1 MAGWRQHAQRGRP
14 NAAAFPGEDRGG
26 HALLLILTLTR
37 GLNPTPKPDPNPNQV
52 VPYFFGSGGLT
63 GVPFARAAAYLR
75 RARATRTKTRA
86 LALALTL
93 ALALALP
100 PAPILTLARHARA
113 SHAAY
118 AALCSD
124 ETTLART
131 NLRYAAAGAT
141 PRYGVPSLAVDAAAA
156 ALIDG
161 TDASTCERWA
171 AEATADARREAA
183 GRLAARPACVAA
195 FARRCAT
202 RPGESPEEPSEE
214 GMYPEEYP
222 ISPPSSSVI
231 SSAIS
236 PPSSA
241 VISPPSSPPV
251 SSSVSSPSSSVI
263 SPSSSHGTDE
273 DEAVCE
279 ALRAVASLLLL
290 PPRHAGADAA
300 SREAEVRCSLQRIR
314 LQP

>member
-1 MAGWRQHAQRGRP
+1 M
-14 NAAAFPGEDRGG
+14 
-26 HALLLILTLTR
+26 
-37 GLNPTPKPDPNPNQV
+37 
-52 VPYFFGSGGLT
+52 PYFFGSGALT

-75 RARATRTKTRA
+75 RARATRTKTRT
-86 LALALTL
+86 LTLTLTL

-171 AEATADARREAA
+171 AEATAEARREAA

-202 RPGESPEEPSEE
+202 LPEED
-214 GMYPEEYP
+214 MYPEEYP
-222 ISPPSSSVI
+222 ISPPSSS
-231 SSAIS
+231 AIS
-236 PPSSA
+236 PA
-241 VISPPSSPPV
+241 SSPPV
-251 SSSVSSPSSSVI
+251 SSPSSSAI
-263 SPSSSHGTDE
+263 SPASSHDIDE
-273 DEAVCE
+273 DDAVCD

-290 PPRHAGADAA
+290 PPRDADADTTGRLAEVAGLRAEAAAAAAALRRRHGSAAAADAA
-300 SREAEVRCSLQRIR
+300 AAVAALSVNVGVPRDMEVGAARALRSHAR
-314 LQP
+314 LVADALGALRNEVPDNKS

>member
-1 MAGWRQHAQRGRP
+1 M
-14 NAAAFPGEDRGG
+14 
-26 HALLLILTLTR
+26 
-37 GLNPTPKPDPNPNQV
+37 
-52 VPYFFGSGGLT
+52 PYFFGSGALT

-75 RARATRTKTRA
+75 RARATRTKTRT
-86 LALALTL
+86 LTL
-93 ALALALP
+93 TLTLTLALALP

-171 AEATADARREAA
+171 AEATAEARREAA

-202 RPGESPEEPSEE
+202 LPEED
-214 GMYPEEYP
+214 MYPEEYP
-222 ISPPSSSVI
+222 ISPPSSS
-231 SSAIS
+231 AIS
-236 PPSSA
+236 PA
-241 VISPPSSPPV
+241 SSPPV
-251 SSSVSSPSSSVI
+251 SSPSSSAI
-263 SPSSSHGTDE
+263 SPASSHDIDE
-273 DEAVCE
+273 DDAVCD

-290 PPRHAGADAA
+290 PPHDADADTTGRLAEVAGLRAEAAAAAAALRRRHGSAAAADAA
-300 SREAEVRCSLQRIR
+300 AAVAALSVNVGVPRDMEVGAARALRSHAR
-314 LQP
+314 LVADALGALRNEVPDNKS

>member
-1 MAGWRQHAQRGRP
+1 M
-14 NAAAFPGEDRGG
+14 
-26 HALLLILTLTR
+26 
-37 GLNPTPKPDPNPNQV
+37 
-52 VPYFFGSGGLT
+52 PYFFGSGALT

-75 RARATRTKTRA
+75 RARATRTKTRT
-86 LALALTL
+86 LTL
-93 ALALALP
+93 TLTLTLALALP

-171 AEATADARREAA
+171 AEATAEARREAA

-202 RPGESPEEPSEE
+202 LPEED
-214 GMYPEEYP
+214 MYPEEYP
-222 ISPPSSSVI
+222 ISPPSSS
-231 SSAIS
+231 AIS
-236 PPSSA
+236 PA
-241 VISPPSSPPV
+241 SSPPV
-251 SSSVSSPSSSVI
+251 SSPSSSAI
-263 SPSSSHGTDE
+263 SPASSHDTDE
-273 DEAVCE
+273 DDAVCD

-290 PPRHAGADAA
+290 PPRDADADTTGRLAEVAGLRAEAAAAAAALRRRHGSAAAADAA
-300 SREAEVRCSLQRIR
+300 AAVAALSVNVGVPRDMEVGAARALRSHAR
-314 LQP
+314 LVADALRNEVPDNKS

>member
-1 MAGWRQHAQRGRP
+1 M
-14 NAAAFPGEDRGG
+14 
-26 HALLLILTLTR
+26 
-37 GLNPTPKPDPNPNQV
+37 
-52 VPYFFGSGGLT
+52 PYFFGSGALT

-86 LALALTL
+86 LTLTLTL

-171 AEATADARREAA
+171 AEATAEARREAA

-202 RPGESPEEPSEE
+202 LPEED
-214 GMYPEEYP
+214 MYPEEYP
-222 ISPPSSSVI
+222 ISPPSSS
-231 SSAIS
+231 AIS
-236 PPSSA
+236 PA
-241 VISPPSSPPV
+241 
-251 SSSVSSPSSSVI
+251 
-263 SPSSSHGTDE
+263 SSHDIDE
-273 DEAVCE
+273 DDAVCD

-290 PPRHAGADAA
+290 PPRDADADTTGRLAEVAGLRAEAAAAAAALRRRHGSAAAADAA
-300 SREAEVRCSLQRIR
+300 AAVAALSVNVGVPRDMEVGAARALRSHAR
-314 LQP
+314 LVADALRNEVPDNKS

>member
-1 MAGWRQHAQRGRP
+1 M
-14 NAAAFPGEDRGG
+14 
-26 HALLLILTLTR
+26 
-37 GLNPTPKPDPNPNQV
+37 
-52 VPYFFGSGGLT
+52 PYFFGSGALT

-75 RARATRTKTRA
+75 RARATRTKTRT
-86 LALALTL
+86 LTL
-93 ALALALP
+93 TLTLTLALALP

-171 AEATADARREAA
+171 AEATAEARREAA

-202 RPGESPEEPSEE
+202 LPEED
-214 GMYPEEYP
+214 MYPEEYP
-222 ISPPSSSVI
+222 ISPPSSS
-231 SSAIS
+231 AIS
-236 PPSSA
+236 PA
-241 VISPPSSPPV
+241 SSPPV
-251 SSSVSSPSSSVI
+251 SSPSSSAI
-263 SPSSSHGTDE
+263 SPASSHDIDE
-273 DEAVCE
+273 DDAVCD

-290 PPRHAGADAA
+290 PPRDADADTTGRLAEVAGLRAEAAAAAAALRRRHGSAAAADAA
-300 SREAEVRCSLQRIR
+300 AAVAALSVNVGVPRDMEVGAARALRSHAR
-314 LQP
+314 LVADALGALRNEVPDNKS

>member
-1 MAGWRQHAQRGRP
+1 M
-14 NAAAFPGEDRGG
+14 
-26 HALLLILTLTR
+26 
-37 GLNPTPKPDPNPNQV
+37 
-52 VPYFFGSGGLT
+52 PYFFGSGALT

-75 RARATRTKTRA
+75 RARATRTKTRT
-86 LALALTL
+86 LTL
-93 ALALALP
+93 TLTLTLALALP

-171 AEATADARREAA
+171 AEATAEARREAA

-202 RPGESPEEPSEE
+202 LPEED
-214 GMYPEEYP
+214 MYPEEYP
-222 ISPPSSSVI
+222 ISPPSSS
-231 SSAIS
+231 AIS
-236 PPSSA
+236 PA
-241 VISPPSSPPV
+241 SSPPV
-251 SSSVSSPSSSVI
+251 SSPSSSAI
-263 SPSSSHGTDE
+263 SPASSHDTDE
-273 DEAVCE
+273 DDAVCD
-279 ALRAVASLLLL
+279 ALRAVA
-290 PPRHAGADAA
+290 
-300 SREAEVRCSLQRIR
+300 
-314 LQP
+314 

>member
-1 MAGWRQHAQRGRP
+1 M
-14 NAAAFPGEDRGG
+14 
-26 HALLLILTLTR
+26 
-37 GLNPTPKPDPNPNQV
+37 
-52 VPYFFGSGGLT
+52 PYFFGSGALT

-75 RARATRTKTRA
+75 RARATRTKPR
-86 LALALTL
+86 ALALTL
-93 ALALALP
+93 TLTLALALP

-171 AEATADARREAA
+171 AEATAEARREAA

-202 RPGESPEEPSEE
+202 LPEED
-214 GMYPEEYP
+214 MYPEEYP
-222 ISPPSSSVI
+222 ISPPSSS
-231 SSAIS
+231 AIS
-236 PPSSA
+236 PA
-241 VISPPSSPPV
+241 
-251 SSSVSSPSSSVI
+251 
-263 SPSSSHGTDE
+263 SSHDTDE
-273 DEAVCE
+273 DDAVCD

-290 PPRHAGADAA
+290 PPRDADADTTGRLAEVAGLRAEAAAAAAALRRRHGSAAAADAA
-300 SREAEVRCSLQRIR
+300 AAVAALSVNVGVPRDMEVGAARALRSHAR
-314 LQP
+314 LVADALGALRNEVPDNKS